1 MKKNGFTLLEVL
13 IATVILTVGV
23 IAIVWAFSTGL
34 FVSSTDVEGV
44 DLALNI
50 AQARMEYIYDDL
62 KNTDLESLT
71 VTPYENANSGVDAD
85 FSDFDLTLNLTDQ
98 NHPNKDL
105 FRVDVTV
112 TWNVKGG
119 QASLTLTTLIADV
132 N

>member
-50 AQARMEYIYDDL
+50 AQAKMEDIYDDL